1 MIVNTET
8 YTPYADE
15 RKIKLEASF
24 ELIDVDASTLAIA
37 EGSTGT
43 FFSKLEQTHNKIPY
57 MSRKIATVEPN
68 EWKLD
73 GSYSLV
79 RENKKN
85 DEIGWWSER
94 VSDENGNTYA
104 RLVYNFETTQS
115 SRGITVTFDD
125 RTENYATDFEVVA
138 YDINGQI
145 LASAEVTG
153 NNSYVAYAD
162 MAVQGYTRLDVLFYK
177 VNKPNRRLRV
187 VEVTFGYVKAFSS
200 NDIVSFNVEYETA
213 LDGKILPSNR
223 LSLTVDNTDRRYN
236 IINPTGIY
244 RYLQKGQGIN
254 ASIVINGERVTM
266 GRFYFDSAK
275 SDDNSMTVTI
285 TAYDKMYQLNDLTVN
300 VGASG
305 TWTIKQAVNA
315 IIKATGLT
323 IATNMPSDIA
333 SRKIGKALPTNTTAR
348 EALRLVAQAGKCV
361 CFFNRLDE
369 LEFADPLASG
379 VVDSLNNDR
388 MALLPTIT
396 DTGLINSIEVESKDD
411 YAETPIEVI
420 YTAKD
425 IGEDE
430 TERKVIVTNP
440 LVISDDV
447 AEWLLQMSKY
457 RIKYDITERGNPAR
471 ELVDMVNIAD
481 IYGENR
487 NGITVKQT
495 FTAGKGLT
503 GQIKAVTLYE

>member
-266 GRFYFDSAK
+266 GRFYFDSA
-275 SDDNSMTVTI
+275 NI
-285 TAYDKMYQLNDLTVN
+285 Y
-300 VGASG
+300 
-305 TWTIKQAVNA
+305 
-315 IIKATGLT
+315 
-323 IATNMPSDIA
+323 
-333 SRKIGKALPTNTTAR
+333 
-348 EALRLVAQAGKCV
+348 KC
-361 CFFNRLDE
+361 L
-369 LEFADPLASG
+369 
-379 VVDSLNNDR
+379 
-388 MALLPTIT
+388 
-396 DTGLINSIEVESKDD
+396 
-411 YAETPIEVI
+411 
-420 YTAKD
+420 
-425 IGEDE
+425 
-430 TERKVIVTNP
+430 
-440 LVISDDV
+440 
-447 AEWLLQMSKY
+447 
-457 RIKYDITERGNPAR
+457 
-471 ELVDMVNIAD
+471 
-481 IYGENR
+481 
-487 NGITVKQT
+487 
-495 FTAGKGLT
+495 
-503 GQIKAVTLYE
+503 